1 MVSVEQWAEVRR
13 MRFVEGLAIREI
25 RRRTGLHRETIRR
38 ALGSS
43 TPPSYSRRSRGSKLD
58 PFKDQVHELLRE
70 DPEIESQRI
79 REILI
84 ESGFDGGKTIVDD
97 YVREVRPFFVDQ
109 RTFQRTVYRRGDV
122 LQFDLWQP
130 KREIAVGYSQTRKGY
145 VVVGVLG
152 YSRFGAGALVF
163 SKEAPDVLWGM
174 RRCVWRIG
182 ALPGRLVVDREG
194 CLHAGGG
201 RPTEEFAGF
210 CGQLSVGW
218 RILDPGDCQ
227 AKGVS
232 ERLQGFM
239 ETSFEPGRSFVNEL
253 DFQDQLDRWFDER
266 ANVRLHRTLRE
277 RPVDRLERE
286 RESMRPLPEP
296 GPDLDRRL
304 VIRVPPQPYMHIDRN
319 DYSLDPRL
327 VGRRSK
333 YASPSA
339 R

>member
-70 DPEIESQRI
+70 DPDIESQRI

-109 RTFQRTVYRRGDV
+109 RTFQRTVYRPGDV

-201 RPTEEFAGF
+201 RPTVA
-210 CGQLSVGW
+210 
-218 RILDPGDCQ
+218 
-227 AKGVS
+227 
-232 ERLQGFM
+232 
-239 ETSFEPGRSFVNEL
+239 
-253 DFQDQLDRWFDER
+253 
-266 ANVRLHRTLRE
+266 
-277 RPVDRLERE
+277 
-286 RESMRPLPEP
+286 
-296 GPDLDRRL
+296 
-304 VIRVPPQPYMHIDRN
+304 
-319 DYSLDPRL
+319 
-327 VGRRSK
+327 RRSR
-333 YASPSA
+333 SA
-339 R
+339 CSRRFRWPPEGGVRKKK